1 MTSLTAE
8 ASANPERLGATV
20 VDRGFDELRG
30 AVGTPAQIRAY
41 LRGLEECGVDQ
52 VIFVSQ
58 AGYNRHEHIIQS
70 MELFAA
76 EVLPE
81 FADRA
86 EDRERTKMARLQRA
100 TDAALARKPAD
111 DHPPPPQGWL

>member
-70 MELFAA
+70 MELFG
-76 EVLPE
+76 L
-81 FADRA
+81 
-86 EDRERTKMARLQRA
+86 L
-100 TDAALARKPAD
+100 
-111 DHPPPPQGWL
+111 